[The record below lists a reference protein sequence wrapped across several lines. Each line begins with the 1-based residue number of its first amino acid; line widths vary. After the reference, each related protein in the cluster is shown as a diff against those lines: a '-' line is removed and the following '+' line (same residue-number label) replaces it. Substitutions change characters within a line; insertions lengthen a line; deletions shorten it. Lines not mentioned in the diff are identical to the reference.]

1 VAAEG
6 EIYQTDADY
15 PIVSGTA
22 VTPDYFATFGTQ
34 FLQGRDFESLDQ
46 AAEAE
51 KVAIVSQSFA
61 ERHFPG
67 GEALGHRVRLG
78 ISNSTRPWRTI
89 VGVVPDM
96 HVGGGV
102 GGIGDDQLS
111 PERLFLPLGTL
122 DASFMSFA
130 LKTQGPPEALTSRV
144 RALVAE
150 IDPNL
155 PVYDLYV
162 LDRAISDAT
171 WAFDLFGSLFSIFG
185 AVALFLSA
193 VGLYGVMAFSVA
205 QRRQEMGIR
214 MALGAERGSIMKL
227 VLVKGGLQL
236 ALGIT
241 IGLIIGAGMAGP
253 MQFILYGVEVGDPVV
268 YVSIALT
275 LAVAGFAACVV
286 PAQAATRTDPIVAMR
301 TE

>member
-1 VAAEG
+1 
-6 EIYQTDADY
+6 
-15 PIVSGTA
+15 
-22 VTPDYFATFGTQ
+22 
-34 FLQGRDFESLDQ
+34 
-46 AAEAE
+46 
-51 KVAIVSQSFA
+51 
-61 ERHFPG
+61 
-67 GEALGHRVRLG
+67 
-78 ISNSTRPWRTI
+78 
-89 VGVVPDM
+89 M
-96 HVGGGV
+96 
-102 GGIGDDQLS
+102 S

-122 DASFMSFA
+122 GASFMSFA
-130 LKTQGPPEALTSRV
+130 LRTEGPPEALASRV

-150 IDPNL
+150 LDPNL
-155 PVYDLYV
+155 PVYELYA

-171 WAFDLFGSLFSIFG
+171 WAFDLFGALFSIFG
-185 AVALFLSA
+185 VAALFLAA

-241 IGLIIGAGMAGP
+241 IGLVLGAGMAGP

-275 LAVAGFAACVV
+275 LATAGFVACLV
-286 PAQAATRTDPIVAMR
+286 PARAATRTDPIVAMR
-301 TE
+301 TQ